1 MSGLPLAWPP
11 IIPLPPIPP
20 RHLRAALA
28 HLHQALH
35 LAMPPHEGAGHR
47 RVRCCSQDERT
58 GPETWKFFQDE
69 LLEEKRNSCSKHTK
83 LEILGFPSFGGL
95 TIQVSGLQILEM
107 VGTCS
112 IITRPWYHEHNHPLH
127 VHVAKLNIEK
137 FWKTCLQ
144 RVTFTLLGPHSHKK
158 WKRPKLLK

>member
-1 MSGLPLAWPP
+1 MTTYH
-11 IIPLPPIPP
+11 PLPPIPP

-58 GPETWKFFQDE
+58 GPERWKFFQDE
-69 LLEEKRNSCSKHTK
+69 LLEEKRNSCSKHSK

-95 TIQVSGLQILEM
+95 RIQVSGLQILEM
-107 VGTCS
+107 VGCVQSLRAVAPYFLPGKSSLLHEISIWAPFYCS
-112 IITRPWYHEHNHPLH
+112 IIM
-127 VHVAKLNIEK
+127 
-137 FWKTCLQ
+137 F
-144 RVTFTLLGPHSHKK
+144 HSMV
-158 WKRPKLLK
+158 PQTQSSPSTSMFQN